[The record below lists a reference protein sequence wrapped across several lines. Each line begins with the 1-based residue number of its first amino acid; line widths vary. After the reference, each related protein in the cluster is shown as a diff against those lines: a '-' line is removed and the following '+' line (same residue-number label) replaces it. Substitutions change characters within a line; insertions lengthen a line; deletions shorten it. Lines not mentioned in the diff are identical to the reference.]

1 MVDSTFGDIFDFSGC
16 VDPSNCSN
24 PLVAPRFTT
33 IFTVVAMNDDSCQAT
48 DTATVIVLH
57 QPSQFIPSAFTPNGD
72 GMNDRFEFDILGA
85 THVDI
90 TIFTRW
96 GDVVYHNDSQNNGLD
111 CVCGWDGLKGGK
123 VLPFDTYVYK
133 MKVTLFDNATKDI
146 TGAVAIM
153 K

>member
-1 MVDSTFGDIFDFSGC
+1 MAQ
-16 VDPSNCSN
+16 N

-57 QPSQFIPSAFTPNGD
+57 QPSQFIPTAFTPNGD

-123 VLPFDTYVYK
+123 ILPFDTYVYK
-133 MKVTLFDNATKDI
+133 MKVTFFDDKTKDI
-146 TGAVAIM
+146 TGTVAIM